1 MLLGKRSLS
10 FYWETK
16 VQIKIIHLIKFFK
29 YLPQGRSKEIH
40 PMHFDQG
47 NNLNHNRALD
57 LKKKIPIVNYR
68 NFPCAL
74 LIKRFIS

>member
-29 YLPQGRSKEIH
+29 YLPQRPSKEIH
-40 PMHFDQG
+40 LQHFNQG
-47 NNLNHNRALD
+47 NNLNHDRSLD
-57 LKKKIPIVNYR
+57 LKKKIPIAHYR
-68 NFPCAL
+68 NFRCAL
-74 LIKRFIS
+74 LIKLFIS